1 MGNVRQPAVAGQ
13 FYPEDPEELRGMI
26 TGYLEEARAD
36 LPMFEGKPRA
46 LVLPHAGYVF
56 SGPVAAYG
64 FETLREQ
71 EYDTVIII
79 AVSHVTYFDG
89 IHVYNGDGYKTPF
102 GTVPVNRG
110 KVARLHAA
118 SERFGEFLQAERG
131 EHSVE
136 VMVPWLQEV
145 LGEGFTLVDIILS
158 GDAPDDWQVLA
169 DALAGIVDDKTLVI
183 ASSDLTHY
191 PNYTDSVYADTKTL
205 NAILTGEP
213 DTLISTI
220 DGLEAEDLANTDT
233 MACGEKGILAV
244 MQMARTLGIPDITLL
259 HQANS
264 GDIEGYGDKDRV
276 VGYGTILFSGGTLA
290 EAEPVDETI
299 PFTGDEVLNAAER
312 QEALVMVRETLRQHL
327 YEGEEAEFTPE
338 QAIFYEPLGAFVT
351 LNEGGNLRGCIGQ
364 FEPDQPLWIV
374 LRDMA
379 IAAASED
386 SRFIPVAPDE
396 FDAIEIEI
404 SVLSPMQQITDPYT
418 EIEIGRHGVYVK
430 KNGRSGTYLPQVAT
444 DNGWDLETFMNSL
457 CGQKAGIGAD
467 SWKDGSAEIYVY
479 SAQVFGE

>member
-1 MGNVRQPAVAGQ
+1 
-13 FYPEDPEELRGMI
+13 
-26 TGYLEEARAD
+26 
-36 LPMFEGKPRA
+36 
-46 LVLPHAGYVF
+46 
-56 SGPVAAYG
+56 
-64 FETLREQ
+64 
-71 EYDTVIII
+71 
-79 AVSHVTYFDG
+79 
-89 IHVYNGDGYKTPF
+89 
-102 GTVPVNRG
+102 
-110 KVARLHAA
+110 
-118 SERFGEFLQAERG
+118 
-131 EHSVE
+131 
-136 VMVPWLQEV
+136 
-145 LGEGFTLVDIILS
+145 
-158 GDAPDDWQVLA
+158 
-169 DALAGIVDDKTLVI
+169 
-183 ASSDLTHY
+183 
-191 PNYTDSVYADTKTL
+191 
-205 NAILTGEP
+205 LTGEP